1 MENQKRAKVLFLCT
15 HNSARSTKLV
25 LCSQTQEI
33 NGIGAFLISKAQGSE
48 AERLQVYRAVRD
60 AIQQKIEDEL
70 L

>member
-1 MENQKRAKVLFLCT
+1 MMPA
-15 HNSARSTKLV
+15 KLV

-33 NGIGAFLISKAQGSE
+33 SGIGAFEIKKAQGSE